1 VAHACDP
8 TTQEAEIRRTEVQSQ
23 PWQIICETLS
33 QKYPTQKN
41 RSGGVAQGVFK
52 PQYCQR
58 ERERERENRSSVWPI
73 IQFSRK
79 TSCGCGL
86 RQMNIPG
93 LKSWMTPATSDAKES
108 ELFYHVSSFWDI
120 FEITRAIS
128 PANISFLVWAQVAKP
143 CSNSPVL
150 VCGFSHMGGTPGL
163 QTKISRQEARK
174 PASNQVLQFNWW
186 Y

>member
-58 ERERERENRSSVWPI
+58 EREREREREQVICMTYNSVFKEDIVRLWTETNEYPRAKI
-73 IQFSRK
+73 MDD
-79 TSCGCGL
+79 SCYFRCQG
-86 RQMNIPG
+86 
-93 LKSWMTPATSDAKES
+93 
-108 ELFYHVSSFWDI
+108 V
-120 FEITRAIS
+120 
-128 PANISFLVWAQVAKP
+128 
-143 CSNSPVL
+143 
-150 VCGFSHMGGTPGL
+150 
-163 QTKISRQEARK
+163 
-174 PASNQVLQFNWW
+174 
-186 Y
+186 